1 MNHAHDDAS
10 TPPVLARSA
19 TIRAVLSPRRVEL
32 EDDREAV
39 VAVTAYVP
47 RAGDEVV
54 VVDGET
60 DPFVIGVIRRLRA
73 QDEDLVLES
82 TGRVVLRGQG
92 GIELET
98 DGTLEARSDAASLT
112 TNDMALSAR
121 VVRLASVSLL
131 RCVDQLETR
140 ARRLIERTEE
150 SYREVEGLSQTKAG
164 RLRQVAEGTYHLLA
178 RRTFVKGKKGVKVT
192 GDQINLD

>member
-1 MNHAHDDAS
+1 MDHAHDDAP

-39 VAVTAYVP
+39 VAVAAYIP

-54 VVDGET
+54 IVDGEV

-82 TGRVVLRGQG
+82 AGRVISVLRG
-92 GIELET
+92 
-98 DGTLEARSDAASLT
+98 ASSWRPRAPSRPAAT
-112 TNDMALSAR
+112 QPA
-121 VVRLASVSLL
+121 
-131 RCVDQLETR
+131 
-140 ARRLIERTEE
+140 
-150 SYREVEGLSQTKAG
+150 
-164 RLRQVAEGTYHLLA
+164 
-178 RRTFVKGKKGVKVT
+178 
-192 GDQINLD
+192 